1 MEPLR
6 NRRRST
12 RIDAPPRDLAD
23 WRSVMA
29 NGDDVRLYLDPQS
42 LAALDAHA
50 AKHGL
55 SRSALMRLML
65 HEAAEVLACPICWA
79 RSRDKAGNP
88 L

>member
-1 MEPLR
+1 
-6 NRRRST
+6 
-12 RIDAPPRDLAD
+12 
-23 WRSVMA
+23 MA

-55 SRSALMRLML
+55 ML